1 MMSEYTRTGRKKL
14 WFDLMSEAGIAAG
27 DDDII
32 VLNDDS
38 WEQVM
43 AATHGE
49 AAACFQCGV
58 CTATCPW
65 GLVRPEPVII
75 RHLMRQAQ
83 LGAPGWTEALW
94 LCTTCGQCS
103 AQCPRGVDISSVIVA
118 LRGLAWGEKQ
128 APAGLPTLMWNL
140 YWDGNPY
147 GRPPSQR
154 AAWSDDLGL
163 HEFTAEDEVMLY
175 LGCTANYDQRIQKV
189 ARAVVQVLRAADVR
203 FGVLGE
209 REPCCGDAA
218 RTAGHTGYADE
229 IAANGSKLF
238 REMGVG
244 TVVAISPHCLDQF
257 VHHFDM
263 PTAFRALHY
272 TQYMGQLIDEGR
284 LRIEGELAAKVTF
297 HDPCYLG
304 RRGGDFESPRDVLGS
319 VPGLELV
326 EMPRNRD
333 EALCC
338 GGGGGRMWLETPAS
352 ERFAEMRVAEARAT
366 GAEIIGT
373 ACPHCVSCLEDSA
386 GSSMRVADV
395 AEIVAWALAKTE
407 PAAAEVAP

>member
-1 MMSEYTRTGRKKL
+1 MVSEYTRSGRKRL
-14 WFDLMSEAGIAAG
+14 WFDLVADDGANAL
-27 DDDII
+27 DDDVL
-32 VLNDDS
+32 VLNDQT
-38 WEQVM
+38 WERILS
-43 AATHGE
+43 ATGRR

-65 GLVRPEPVII
+65 GLVKPEPVII
-75 RHLMRQAQ
+75 RHLVREAQ
-83 LGAPGWTEALW
+83 LGTPGWTDALW
-94 LCTTCGQCS
+94 LCTTCGQCME
-103 AQCPRGVDISSVIVA
+103 QCPRGLEIPDVILA
-118 LRGLAWGEKQ
+118 LRGIAWEDR
-128 APAGLPTLMWNL
+128 AVPAGFPTLMWNM

-154 AAWSDDLGL
+154 AGWSVDMDL
-163 HEFTAEDEVMLY
+163 HEFTAEDEVLLY
-175 LGCTANYDQRIQKV
+175 FGCTANYDQRIQKV
-189 ARAVVQVLRAADVR
+189 ARAVVQVLRAAGVR
-203 FGVLGE
+203 FGVLGD

-218 RTAGHTGYADE
+218 RTAGHTAYADE
-229 IAANGSKLF
+229 IAAAGSQLF
-238 REMGVG
+238 RELGVG

-263 PTAFRALHY
+263 PADFRALHY
-272 TQYMGQLIDEGR
+272 TQYLGQLIEDGR

-304 RRGGDFESPRDVLGS
+304 RRGGDFDSPRNVLGA

-386 GSSMRVADV
+386 ASSMRVADV
-395 AEIVAWALAKTE
+395 AEIVAWALAKT
-407 PAAAEVAP
+407 PAAAGAAP

>member
-1 MMSEYTRTGRKKL
+1 MLSEQTRAGRKKL
-14 WFDLMSEAGIAAG
+14 WFDLMSEAGIAVG

-32 VLNDDS
+32 VLNDDA
-38 WEQVM
+38 WERVI
-43 AATHGE
+43 AATHGQ

-58 CTATCPW
+58 CSATCPW

-103 AQCPRGVDISSVIVA
+103 AQCPRGVDISSVILA
-118 LRGLAWGEKQ
+118 LRGIAWGERQ

-154 AAWSDDLGL
+154 ATWSEDLGL
-163 HEFTAEDEVMLY
+163 HEFTAEDEVLLY
-175 LGCTANYDQRIQKV
+175 FGCTANYDQRIQKV
-189 ARAVVQVLRAADVR
+189 ARAVVQVLRAAGVR

-229 IAANGSKLF
+229 IASNGSKLL
-238 REMGVG
+238 RELGVG

-263 PTAFRALHY
+263 PADFRALHY
-272 TQYMGQLIDEGR
+272 TQYMGQLIADGR

-304 RRGGDFESPRDVLGS
+304 RRGGDFESPRSVLGS
-319 VPGLELV
+319 VPGVELV
-326 EMPRNRD
+326 EMPRSRD

-395 AEIVAWALAKTE
+395 AEIVAWALAKTA
-407 PAAAEVAP
+407 PAAVGAAP